1 MSAKS
6 ISSNKLHIMGVHYP
20 CIILGTIRIN
30 KNEVLSMGFP
40 EIGSI
45 APDFESQT
53 DAGET
58 IKLSDYKGKKVVLY
72 FYPKAD
78 TPGCTKQAC
87 NFRDNY
93 GAFEE
98 RDVIVLGVSYD
109 TVQEQKVFKEKFN
122 LPFTLIADPEHQISG
137 LYSVW
142 DEHEITTK
150 SGKVRTFTGIF
161 RSTLVIDS
169 EGKVIDSRWGVDP
182 TSDTQVVL
190 DILDN
195 AGD

>member
-1 MSAKS
+1 
-6 ISSNKLHIMGVHYP
+6 
-20 CIILGTIRIN
+20 
-30 KNEVLSMGFP
+30 MGFP
-40 EIGSI
+40 KIGSI

-58 IKLSDYKGKKVVLY
+58 IKLSDYKGKKVILY

-98 RDVIVLGVSYD
+98 RDVVVLGVSYD
-109 TVQEQKVFKEKFN
+109 TVEEQKAFKEKFN
-122 LPFTLIADPEHQISG
+122 LPFTLIADPEHQISA

-150 SGKVRTFTGIF
+150 SGNIRTYTGIF
-161 RSTLVIDS
+161 RSTLVIDG